1 MALAVV
7 GCHKDNPEANTP
19 PASNDTGV
27 SNNSNAVDL
36 VPPANVANTAT
47 TAPSD
52 NTANTATT
60 ETATTGPVTSAPTTA
75 DSLPHFA
82 VDNGAANS
90 ASNGSSN
97 VAVDNSASNEPTHHS
112 DLGSDTGE
120 SKTYVVKAGDN
131 FWTIAKQVYGD
142 ATKATLIQ
150 KANPSVDP
158 NALKINTKLTIPPLP
173 SGSGSTGDSSTVV
186 HAPDGS
192 AGETYTIVS
201 GDTLWTIAKKHYHD
215 ATKSKLIEQANPE
228 IKNGQIH
235 VGQKITL
242 PPDTGSDSSTTTRPS
257 HHHATP
263 PATPPSDTTPSNR
276 PDFG

>member
-1 MALAVV
+1 MA
-7 GCHKDNPEANTP
+7 P
-19 PASNDTGV
+19 PI
-27 SNNSNAVDL
+27 
-36 VPPANVANTAT
+36 
-47 TAPSD
+47 
-52 NTANTATT
+52 
-60 ETATTGPVTSAPTTA
+60 
-75 DSLPHFA
+75 
-82 VDNGAANS
+82 S

-242 PPDTGSDSSTTTRPS
+242 PPDTGSDRLHDHASVAPSRHTARDTAIRHNAVQPAGLRMTLPQSSGIDPLLRYGWSRFVCPYW
-257 HHHATP
+257 
-263 PATPPSDTTPSNR
+263 
-276 PDFG
+276 PDGVY